1 MEQDR
6 LNVLTINYPSASPM
20 PAMPARRGVY
30 PIGCLAYEKSNESK
44 RETES
49 TASIL
54 LEVCLTSKCNHD

>member
-1 MEQDR
+1 
-6 LNVLTINYPSASPM
+6 M

-30 PIGCLAYEKSNESK
+30 PLGCLAYEKSNESK

-54 LEVCLTSKCNHD
+54 LEVCL